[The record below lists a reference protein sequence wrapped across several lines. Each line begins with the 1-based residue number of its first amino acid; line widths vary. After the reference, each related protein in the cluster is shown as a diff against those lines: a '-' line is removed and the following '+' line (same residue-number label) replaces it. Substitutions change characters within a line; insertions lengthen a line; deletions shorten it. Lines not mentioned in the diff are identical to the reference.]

1 MKRIVCNFTDNYFIM
16 TKALL
21 KQNITKQIS
30 KIEDENFLQA
40 VYTIVS
46 NKADES
52 FELDDTMKK
61 ELDTRK
67 ENHKS
72 GSKSYTWQQV
82 KKAALTGNA

>member
-1 MKRIVCNFTDNYFIM
+1 M
-16 TKALL
+16 TKAVL
-21 KQNITKQIS
+21 KQSITKQIG

-46 NKADES
+46 NKADEL
-52 FELDDTMKK
+52 FELDETLKK

-67 ENHKS
+67 ENHKL

-82 KKAALTGNA
+82 KKAALTRNA

>member
-1 MKRIVCNFTDNYFIM
+1 M
-16 TKALL
+16 TKTLL
-21 KQNITKQIS
+21 KQSITNEIG
-30 KIEDENFLQA
+30 KIEDENFLKA

-52 FELDDTMKK
+52 FELDDTIKK

-67 ENHKS
+67 ANHKK

-82 KKAALTGNA
+82 KKAALARKA